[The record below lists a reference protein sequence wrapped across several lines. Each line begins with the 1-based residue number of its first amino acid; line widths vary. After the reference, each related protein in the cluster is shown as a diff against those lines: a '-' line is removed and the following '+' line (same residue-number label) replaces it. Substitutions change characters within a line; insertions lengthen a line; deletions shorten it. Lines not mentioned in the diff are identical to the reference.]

1 MGIIANLTPIT
12 GVFLA
17 SLQIMAF
24 FFTKSCNQA
33 LGILSTNRVVKIHTL
48 PETNSLPLKIG
59 HPKRKPVFQPSTF
72 RCYDSFREGNVVF
85 WGPSRQRSSLTAAKK
100 NTAASVSITTGTA
113 GGSSFGGEEMAAWK
127 MGSEQIG

>member
-17 SLQIMAF
+17 SQQIMAF

-33 LGILSTNRVVKIHTL
+33 LGILSTNRVVKIHTF

-59 HPKRKPVFQPSTF
+59 HPKRKLVFQPSTF

-100 NTAASVSITTGTA
+100 IQLPQSQSPLALLVDLLLEVKKWRPGRWDLSK
-113 GGSSFGGEEMAAWK
+113 SS
-127 MGSEQIG
+127 